1 LKICFNVNLRVVDV
15 VLRDAVREPR
25 RRQRIGDVVA
35 RGQRR
40 DGHRVGGVVDEGD
53 AEVPVSGDGCGS
65 GFERHAVVLLEL
77 VRGFAPSR

>member
-1 LKICFNVNLRVVDV
+1 MSSPADSAATDSGFD
-15 VLRDAVREPR
+15 
-25 RRQRIGDVVA
+25 
-35 RGQRR
+35 
-40 DGHRVGGVVDEGD
+40 GVVDEGD